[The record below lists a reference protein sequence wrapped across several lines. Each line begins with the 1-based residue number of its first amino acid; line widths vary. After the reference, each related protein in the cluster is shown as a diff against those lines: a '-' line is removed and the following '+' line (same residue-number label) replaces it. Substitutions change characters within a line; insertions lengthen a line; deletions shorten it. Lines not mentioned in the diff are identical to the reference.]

1 MCQGV
6 GTQLQASGGSNFVWN
21 VITGDPISIGNNFS
35 CNNCPNPIANPAYT
49 TTYEVT
55 SNLAGGCTNIDT
67 VVVTVVPD
75 FVYSLTQAGTSTC
88 LNATIDFNANP
99 AQSGSYT
106 YDWQPPIHLNNN
118 TISNPTF
125 NSNMPGI
132 FDYEVTITSALGC
145 VKVDTLTIDVVPSYS
160 PDITLTVSDTS
171 ILCGDSVFMSVDL
184 GGGIPAVCGPSGST
198 ACSAPASNRKCGIQ
212 YGYKWNTR
220 FSCSIWKL
228 V

>member
-1 MCQGV
+1 M
-6 GTQLQASGGSNFVWN
+6 L
-21 VITGDPISIGNNFS
+21 VIIFHVIIA
-35 CNNCPNPIANPAYT
+35 PNPVANPAYT

-99 AQSGSYT
+99 VQSGSYS
-106 YDWQPPIHLNNN
+106 YDWQPPIHLNNS

-125 NSNMPGI
+125 SSNMPGV

-171 ILCGDSVFMSVDL
+171 ILWEILYLCQLIWVVEFQPCVDQAAQL
-184 GGGIPAVCGPSGST
+184 HAQLLLLT
-198 ACSAPASNRKCGIQ
+198 
-212 YGYKWNTR
+212 
-220 FSCSIWKL
+220 
-228 V
+228 